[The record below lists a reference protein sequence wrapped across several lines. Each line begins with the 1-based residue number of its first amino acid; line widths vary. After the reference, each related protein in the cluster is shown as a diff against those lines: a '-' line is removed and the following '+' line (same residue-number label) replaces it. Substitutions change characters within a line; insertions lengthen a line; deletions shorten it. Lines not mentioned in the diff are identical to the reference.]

1 MKTNSSLLSRM
12 RHSASELLNYRASL
26 ARIRFQE
33 GESQVSESTD
43 QGLLRRRL
51 RASAMVLLTAKMAI
65 TIRLLAL
72 SGSPDLMDGVIFF
85 ALISASIWL
94 CSPRNVSVIWL
105 RAIESVMFLGV
116 SLHLGIHLHEE
127 LRHYATFQT
136 TTAEENTW
144 AAVSFVTAVKDQIIA
159 TFGIM
164 MIYGMFIPNTAR
176 RAALMVFLM
185 AITPG
190 VVIGQYES
198 SVAAIATFRIE
209 HIGSAGLFSGN
220 LLALAVGAGCAIYG
234 TAIMNRWRSRA
245 LEAEQLGQYRL
256 REKLGSGGMGDVYLA
271 EHRLLKRLCAVKLIR
286 GELSEDPVILK
297 RFQREVQTTATLT
310 HWNTVQVF
318 DYGQMTDGTFFY
330 VMEHL
335 HGKNLKQT
343 VTEFGPMPED
353 RVVFVLRQICNAL
366 REAAARELVHRDIK
380 PSNVFLAHVGER
392 FDVVKLLDFGLVR
405 PLTSATDPDLS
416 VVNDIKGSP
425 RYMCPE
431 QAQGISPDLRGDLYS
446 LGAVAYF
453 LLTGRPPFDIENPL
467 KLVVAHATQTPP
479 AFAEIGADVSPE
491 LTAVVMKCLA
501 KQPADRFQSPD
512 EMLDAMASLPQAESW
527 SWRQAETWWK
537 AHFSDHVHKSE
548 SSEDDTA
555 VMGANSSN
563 DEALDETM
571 VSAPRWHG
579 PHSGR

>member
-1 MKTNSSLLSRM
+1 MKPSSKLLSRIL
-12 RHSASELLNYRASL
+12 HSASELLNYRASL
-26 ARIRFQE
+26 ARIRFQD
-33 GESQVSESTD
+33 GESQVSESSD

-51 RASAMVLLTAKMAI
+51 RASAMVLLMAKVAI
-65 TIRLLAL
+65 TIRTLTL
-72 SGSPDLMDGVIFF
+72 SGSPDWLD
-85 ALISASIWL
+85 ALIFLGLLSASAWL
-94 CSPRNVSVIWL
+94 YSPRNVSVLWL
-105 RAIESVMFLGV
+105 RTIESSMFLGV
-116 SLHLGIHLHEE
+116 SLQLGTQLHED
-127 LRHYATFQT
+127 LRHYATVET
-136 TTAEENTW
+136 ATAEESTW
-144 AAVSFVTAVKDQIIA
+144 AAVSFVAAMKDQIIA
-159 TFGIM
+159 TFGLM

-185 AITPG
+185 AITPA
-190 VVIGQYES
+190 VVIGLHES
-198 SVAAIATFRIE
+198 SVAAIATFRVE
-209 HIGSAGLFSGN
+209 HLASAGLFSGN

-256 REKLGSGGMGDVYLA
+256 REKIGSGGMGDVYLA

-286 GELSEDPVILK
+286 SELSEDPVILK

-335 HGKNLKQT
+335 HGKNLKQAI
-343 VTEFGPMPED
+343 TEFGPMPED

-405 PLTSATDPDLS
+405 PLTSATDPELS
-416 VVNDIKGSP
+416 AVNDIKGSP

-431 QAQGISPDLRGDLYS
+431 QAQGISPDTRGDLYS

-453 LLTGRPPFDIENPL
+453 LLTGRPPFDLENPL

-479 AFAEIGADVSPE
+479 SFSQIGANVSPE
-491 LTAVVMKCLA
+491 LTAVVMRCLS
-501 KQPADRFQSPD
+501 KLPDDRFQSPD
-512 EMLDAMASLPQAESW
+512 EMLDALESLPLADDW
-527 SWRQAETWWK
+527 SWKRAEAWWK
-537 AHFSDHVHKSE
+537 EHFSDCVRKSE
-548 SSEDDTA
+548 GAEDETPTA
-555 VMGANSSN
+555 LTNSRN
-563 DEALDETM
+563 DEALEETM
-571 VSAPRWHG
+571 VSVQP
-579 PHSGR
+579 

>member
-1 MKTNSSLLSRM
+1 MKPNSSLLSRIL
-12 RHSASELLNYRASL
+12 HSASELINYRASL

-33 GESQVSESTD
+33 GESQASESSD

-51 RASAMVLLTAKMAI
+51 RASAMVLLMAKTAMAI
-65 TIRLLAL
+65 RTLAL
-72 SGSPDLMDGVIFF
+72 SRSPDLLDGLIF
-85 ALISASIWL
+85 LGLLSASAWL
-94 CSPRNVSVIWL
+94 YSPRNVSVLWL
-105 RAIESVMFLGV
+105 RMIESLMFLGV
-116 SLHLGIHLHEE
+116 SLQLGTQLHED
-127 LRHYATFQT
+127 LRLYATVET
-136 TTAEENTW
+136 PTAEDSTW
-144 AAVSFVTAVKDQIIA
+144 AAVSFVAAMKDQIIA
-159 TFGIM
+159 TFGLM

-185 AITPG
+185 AITPA
-190 VVIGQYES
+190 VVIGQHES
-198 SVAAIATFRIE
+198 SVAAIATFRVE
-209 HIGSAGLFSGN
+209 HIASAGLFSGN
-220 LLALAVGAGCAIYG
+220 LLALAVGAGSAIYG

-256 REKLGSGGMGDVYLA
+256 REKIGSGGMGDVYLA

-286 GELSEDPVILK
+286 SELSEDPAILK
-297 RFQREVQTTATLT
+297 RFQREVRTTATLT

-353 RVVFVLRQICNAL
+353 RVVFILRQICNAL

-405 PLTSATDPDLS
+405 PLTSVTDPELS
-416 VVNDIKGSP
+416 AVNEIKGSP

-431 QAQGISPDLRGDLYS
+431 QAQGISPDTRGDLYS
-446 LGAVAYF
+446 LGAVAFF
-453 LLTGRPPFDIENPL
+453 LLTGRPPFDLENTL

-479 AFAEIGADVSPE
+479 TFSEIGADVSPE
-491 LTAVVMKCLA
+491 LETIVMRCLS
-501 KQPADRFQSPD
+501 KLPDDRFQSPD
-512 EMLDAMASLPQAESW
+512 EMLNALEALPLAEVW
-527 SWRQAETWWK
+527 NWRRGEAWWK
-537 AHFSDHVHKSE
+537 EHLSDCVQRLEACSDE
-548 SSEDDTA
+548 TPVATS
-555 VMGANSSN
+555 NSQS
-563 DEALDETM
+563 DEALEETI
-571 VSAPRWHG
+571 VSVQP
-579 PHSGR
+579 